1 MALGRLLE
9 GFITILIGVNL
20 IPSVADQISTATSG
34 NVTGSSAT
42 ILNLVTLF
50 FALGIMI
57 AGVNIAVGENNTFR
71 VPPYLEAT
79 LHSVNPNIGST
90 SIRKNGQDRSVKHKN
105 YALETDKGNS
115 FFEFEI
121 QSEPITYIKD
131 RSEVEMTSPLGL
143 LSKSNKMGLQDVG
156 LI

>member
-20 IPSVADQISTATSG
+20 IPSVADQVVSAQAG

-42 ILNLVTLF
+42 ILGLVTLF

-57 AGVNIAVGENNTFR
+57 AGVNIAVG
-71 VPPYLEAT
+71 
-79 LHSVNPNIGST
+79 
-90 SIRKNGQDRSVKHKN
+90 
-105 YALETDKGNS
+105 
-115 FFEFEI
+115 
-121 QSEPITYIKD
+121 
-131 RSEVEMTSPLGL
+131 
-143 LSKSNKMGLQDVG
+143 GLQDVG